1 MNNTPAPS
9 FSEFLE
15 YFPILKPPV
24 HLLPDIQQIPYS
36 SQPLPGIFLDAFI
49 LPFEGEEMDDFTE
62 YIPIGRVE
70 GTHDFYALIY
80 WKAGIMQ
87 YEYVL
92 ATFSLAG
99 KPLSHAIVGGIRY
112 QETEV
117 LLSVGVIHENMDIT
131 IAEGISTE
139 EMAASIDDSNT
150 YQMSIQPSGQ
160 ISYGSNEEVE
170 KEP

>member
-1 MNNTPAPS
+1 M
-9 FSEFLE
+9 
-15 YFPILKPPV
+15 
-24 HLLPDIQQIPYS
+24 PDIQQIPYS
-36 SQPLPGIFLDAFI
+36 SQPLPGMFLDAFI

-62 YIPIGRVE
+62 YIPIGRVD

-112 QETEV
+112 QESDA
-117 LLSVGVIHENMDIT
+117 LHSVGVIHEDMNIT
-131 IAEGISTE
+131 IAEGVSME
-139 EMAASIDDSNT
+139 GMAASLEEANT
-150 YQMSIQPSGQ
+150 YQMFIQPSGQ
-160 ISYGSNEEVE
+160 INYGSNEEIE
-170 KEP
+170 KES